1 MHKSSDMVTLNNIFN
16 LESFLFKYYQCHV
29 SKNEVGFILSPYS
42 VETRLL
48 KISQLFVIIVLN
60 QQWRADMYILV
71 FLSLFDRFISLSYS
85 VNLKM
90 SKQIV

>member
-1 MHKSSDMVTLNNIFN
+1 MKLD
-16 LESFLFKYYQCHV
+16 LFFHLIQLRHDY
-29 SKNEVGFILSPYS
+29 F
-42 VETRLL
+42 